1 MITFR
6 CSGCKNEI
14 ETPDDYAGR
23 TARCPTC
30 GKTIRVPR
38 KEQLAGSPESGSG
51 EGSSMFRVDGRV
63 YEVRPKLEGMLLV
76 SSTVVVLAATSFVG
90 VGLVAQVYTPWF
102 LAALIG
108 SGFAFLGALLC
119 LPGYQAIRAS
129 NGLKT
134 GQRLAFLNVAAAAV
148 LIVIFLF
155 VGVWEYMVADS
166 SSCRQ
171 RLQDV
176 YQALREYAVKND
188 GRLPPSPETL
198 VEEGLL
204 RPSKLTCREFG
215 GVREG
220 YPTYYRD
227 GIRNSYSVG
236 SDGQATADFRDDGKE
251 FPGDLMILMDGG
263 VHRMHDEKTGETRR
277 VRYVLTLDGTVSYI
291 PDHREA
297 LDNAFEY
304 RARILARVWHDRRAV
319 KARAAAPEGDAATT
333 PKESDPA
340 DGPDK

>member
-6 CSGCKNEI
+6 CSGCQNEI

-30 GKTIRVPR
+30 GKTIRVPQ
-38 KEQLAGSPESGSG
+38 KEPRTDLPELGPG
-51 EGSSMFRVDGRV
+51 ERTSVFRVDGRV

-76 SSTVVVLAATSFVG
+76 SSAVVVLAAASFVG

-102 LAALIG
+102 LAALIA

-148 LIVIFLF
+148 LIVVFLF
-155 VGVWEYMVADS
+155 VGVWEYVVADS

-171 RLQDV
+171 RLQEV
-176 YQALREYAVKND
+176 YQALREYAAKND

-198 VEEGLL
+198 VKQGYL

-227 GIRNSYSVG
+227 ALRNSYPVG
-236 SDGQATADFRDDGKE
+236 ADGQALADFRDDGKE

-263 VHRMHDEKTGETRR
+263 VHRMRDEKTGDTIR
-277 VRYVLTLDGTVSYI
+277 VRYILTLDGNVSYV
-291 PDHREA
+291 PDNREA
-297 LDNAFEY
+297 LDNAFEHQ
-304 RARILARVWHDRRAV
+304 ARILARVRRDRQAV
-319 KARAAAPEGDAATT
+319 KARAAAPDGGDAAT
-333 PKESDPA
+333 PNEA
-340 DGPDK
+340 GPTGGAGK